1 MTPNPHLPLTARRA
15 AAGFT
20 LAECMLS
27 VAITATSLLT
37 VLGLLTGT
45 LDVARESKDETAAGV
60 LLRQLA
66 GEVRESDPAASLPA
80 PPAAAASG
88 EEAAQPLIVLVDET
102 MKVLQHSRYDGP
114 AVAEAYRSGSPTF
127 AASAFARV
135 DRLADPQD
143 PLLDRI
149 IIRVESPASAPEGN
163 RKVRRYALLS
173 SK

>member
-1 MTPNPHLPLTARRA
+1 MTPHLTTPPRLFSAT
-15 AAGFT
+15 GFT

-45 LDVARESKDETAAGV
+45 LDAARESKDETVAGV

-66 GEVRESDPAASLPA
+66 GEVRDPDTAAPPAA

-88 EEAAQPLIVLVDET
+88 GEAAQPLILLVDDS

-114 AVAEAYRSGSPTF
+114 EVAEAYRSGSLTF
-127 AASAFARV
+127 AAAAFARV
-135 DRLADPQD
+135 DRLSDPQD
-143 PLLDRI
+143 PLLDRV

-173 SK
+173 PK

>member
-1 MTPNPHLPLTARRA
+1 MTPTPPLQLTARHA

-66 GEVRESDPAASLPA
+66 GEIRELDSAATPTV
-80 PPAAAASG
+80 PPTAAVSG
-88 EEAAQPLIVLVDET
+88 EQAAQPLIVLVDES
-102 MKVLQHSRYDGP
+102 MKVLQHSRFDGQG
-114 AVAEAYRSGSPTF
+114 VVENYRDGSPLFT
-127 AASAFARV
+127 AAAFARV
-135 DRLADPQD
+135 DRWADPLD
-143 PLLDRI
+143 PLLDRVV
-149 IIRVESPASAPEGN
+149 IRVESPASAPEGN

-173 SK
+173 PK